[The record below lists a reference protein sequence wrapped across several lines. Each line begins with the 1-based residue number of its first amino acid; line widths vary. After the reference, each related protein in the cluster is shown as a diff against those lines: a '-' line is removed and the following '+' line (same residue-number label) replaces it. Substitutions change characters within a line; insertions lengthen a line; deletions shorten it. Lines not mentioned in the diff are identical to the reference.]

1 MIVLDISVINWKKFQ
16 GPTRIFV
23 VVFGHADAVY
33 AWLHIVPKTSEIVQK
48 QDQRYSKV
56 PNNCGV
62 QITV

>member
-1 MIVLDISVINWKKFQ
+1 MIVLDISVINWKIFQ

-48 QDQRYSKV
+48 KVFLYIDKNAESRQRK
-56 PNNCGV
+56 
-62 QITV
+62 